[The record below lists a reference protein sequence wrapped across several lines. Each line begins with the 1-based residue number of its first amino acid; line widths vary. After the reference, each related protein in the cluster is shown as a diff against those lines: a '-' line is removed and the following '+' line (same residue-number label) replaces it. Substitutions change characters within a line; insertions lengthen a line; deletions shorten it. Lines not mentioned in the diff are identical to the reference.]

1 MNLPGRTQGEYP
13 HAQLEGTPV
22 DPASFLSLH
31 RVTFGYAGQAPVV
44 RDVDLELAAGD
55 IHCLV
60 GRSGSGKTTLLKLAA
75 GLLQPLAGAVTLS
88 LPGRPKG
95 DDRKAQPEGFPLSL
109 PGRPKGDDRK
119 ARPEG
124 FPLSLPGRPKG
135 DDRKA
140 RPERN
145 PLGDALLADR
155 RAVGFVFQQPTL
167 LDWLSVR
174 DNVLLPVSLQRR
186 PDGGDGLAADM
197 LLEQLGLHTLS
208 ERYPR
213 QLSGGQQS
221 RVALARALLL
231 RPPLL
236 LLDEPFAALDAITR
250 EDLQRDLLSL
260 CRTQGVTALFVTH
273 DIAEAVFLGDRVSV
287 LSAGRLVRQMTIPSD
302 AARDTP
308 AFGACCA
315 ALRGALGRDEVV
327 A

>member
-95 DDRKAQPEGFPLSL
+95 DDRKAQ
-109 PGRPKGDDRK
+109 
-119 ARPEG
+119 PEG